1 MFRVFGL
8 LCIVNALN
16 AVDCTTHYRT
26 DLQVYNTREDCE
38 KATQPIMDDT
48 LKQFKELGIVYQS
61 FQVGCEEI
69 TAEEYRQ
76 WQIDKMNNKDK
87 DDEI

>member
-26 DLQVYNTREDCE
+26 DLQVYNTRADCE

-76 WQIDKMNNKDK
+76 WQIDKMNNKD
-87 DDEI
+87 DEI

>member
-8 LCIVNALN
+8 LCILNSFN

-48 LKQFKELGIVYQS
+48 LKQFKELGHPLVGDKIYSKKENRLFKSS
-61 FQVGCEEI
+61 F
-69 TAEEYRQ
+69 R
-76 WQIDKMNNKDK
+76 KS
-87 DDEI
+87 